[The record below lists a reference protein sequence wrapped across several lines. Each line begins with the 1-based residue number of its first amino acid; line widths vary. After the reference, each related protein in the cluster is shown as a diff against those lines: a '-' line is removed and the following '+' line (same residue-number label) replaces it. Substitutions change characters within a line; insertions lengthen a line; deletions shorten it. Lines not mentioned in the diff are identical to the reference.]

1 MQGRAHGVRKSGS
14 SDVLTTA
21 VTTLATSLAAAL
33 QPPCSE
39 SSNNSAHKSAGS
51 STPPQRE
58 SRSPLITPVR
68 AAQLKM
74 TYITQIKELHSL
86 VEIGALTPEQYED
99 QRDSILQQMDRL
111 NPRK

>member
-39 SSNNSAHKSAGS
+39 SSNSSAHKSAGS
-51 STPPQRE
+51 STPPQRI
-58 SRSPLITPVR
+58 SGSPVITPVR
-68 AAQLKM
+68 AAQLKT

-86 VEIGALTPEQYED
+86 VEIGALIPEQYED
-99 QRDSILQQMDRL
+99 QWDSILQQMDKR

>member
-14 SDVLTTA
+14 SDILTTA
-21 VTTLATSLAAAL
+21 VTTLTTSLAAAL

-39 SSNNSAHKSAGS
+39 SSHNSAHKSAGS
-51 STPPQRE
+51 PTPPQHE
-58 SRSPLITPVR
+58 SRSRVITPVR

-74 TYITQIKELHSL
+74 TYITQIKKLHSL
-86 VEIGALTPEQYED
+86 VEIGALTPEQYEE
-99 QRDSILQQMDRL
+99 QRDSTLQQMDRL

>member
-21 VTTLATSLAAAL
+21 VTTLAISLAAAL

-58 SRSPLITPVR
+58 SRSPVITPVR
-68 AAQLKM
+68 AA
-74 TYITQIKELHSL
+74 YITQIKELHSL

-99 QRDSILQQMDRL
+99 QWDSILQQMDRL
-111 NPRK
+111 NPQK